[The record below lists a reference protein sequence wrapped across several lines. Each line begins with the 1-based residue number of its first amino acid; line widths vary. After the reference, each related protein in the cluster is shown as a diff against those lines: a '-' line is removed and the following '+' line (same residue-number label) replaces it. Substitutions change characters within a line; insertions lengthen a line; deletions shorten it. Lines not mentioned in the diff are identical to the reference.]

1 VAGGALAVGLPDGD
15 VEAAVADG
23 VVGALEAARIAQFG
37 EDRRRCHRADT
48 VEPAGECAA
57 ARLPARERLQRTVDR
72 RQLTVELI
80 EHAHAQL
87 GDLASGG
94 RQCERCELAPPGRG
108 PRLQARRRALMEELR
123 LQTLHPGGALIDQR
137 LPR

>member
-1 VAGGALAVGLPDGD
+1 MREVTGSALAVGLPDGD

-23 VVGALEAARIAQFG
+23 VVGAFETARIAQFG

-57 ARLPARERLQRTVDR
+57 AGLPERERVQRTVDR

-80 EHAHAQL
+80 EHAQAQP
-87 GDLASGG
+87 GDLA
-94 RQCERCELAPPGRG
+94 PRG
-108 PRLQARRRALMEELR
+108 ATVRALPVR
-123 LQTLHPGGALIDQR
+123 V
-137 LPR
+137 